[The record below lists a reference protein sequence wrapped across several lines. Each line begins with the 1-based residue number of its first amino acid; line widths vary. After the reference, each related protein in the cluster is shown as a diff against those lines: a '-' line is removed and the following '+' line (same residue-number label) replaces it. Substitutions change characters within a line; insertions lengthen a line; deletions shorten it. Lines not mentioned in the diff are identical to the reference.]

1 MARTIAEIV
10 AHAPLLADVP
20 LVPLTPAHLIPTR
33 ALKAIPQRD
42 PTTNPLPDW
51 QIETFLVPAAYP
63 RAFPR
68 QTKRANEGRK
78 DLIAGTREEML
89 LDLYERQT
97 EAGRTQGAA
106 EGEEGLCMAV
116 NRYTR
121 KKGNEGSGEG
131 RGLTLVM
138 IHPNGMHKET
148 WEPTLEDLLRHAERD
163 TNGGGHLPIE
173 EIWSI
178 DLVNH
183 GQSAI
188 LNEDVL
194 GETFY
199 WGENGRDLISFV
211 VNYID
216 SPTLQSSDDTPPTT
230 ARHLSPVVLDDPTLN
245 QLDFHSSCPS
255 SSIPTERQYRNRIIV
270 GIGHSVGASA
280 LAFASSSL
288 SSLFSSV
295 IFVDPVI
302 VPSNS
307 DPAVTEG
314 STFLARGAI
323 TRTDNWASREEAA
336 RGFLKKGFF
345 MSWDERVFDS
355 YMRFGLKDRED
366 GRVGLTMDKID
377 EARVFADPAMVGA
390 KRAFVRLS
398 KIPTSLPAH
407 FIFADVNKSV
417 LNEVSI
423 KKVLAQLPHATSAR
437 IEGVGHLIPQD
448 APGKMAERL
457 REYLVRLYPNKGKSK
472 L

>member
-1 MARTIAEIV
+1 MGS
-10 AHAPLLADVP
+10 HAV
-20 LVPLTPAHLIPTR
+20 
-33 ALKAIPQRD
+33 
-42 PTTNPLPDW
+42 
-51 QIETFLVPAAYP
+51 
-63 RAFPR
+63 
-68 QTKRANEGRK
+68 
-78 DLIAGTREEML
+78 
-89 LDLYERQT
+89 
-97 EAGRTQGAA
+97 
-106 EGEEGLCMAV
+106 
-116 NRYTR
+116 
-121 KKGNEGSGEG
+121 
-131 RGLTLVM
+131 
-138 IHPNGMHKET
+138 
-148 WEPTLEDLLRHAERD
+148 
-163 TNGGGHLPIE
+163 
-173 EIWSI
+173 
-178 DLVNH
+178 
-183 GQSAI
+183 
-188 LNEDVL
+188 
-194 GETFY
+194 Y

-377 EARVFADPAMVGA
+377 EAVSPSFLLRRRTRLIPVSQRVFADPAMVGA